1 MRQPPDTPEPGPEV
15 RSRYEGDLYDLVT
28 PSSFRG
34 DAAWYLGQARDCG
47 GPVLELGAGTGRVT
61 LALARDG
68 IAVHALDIEARML
81 GVLQRKLDDEPPEVR
96 ARVTIVEDDMRTFQ
110 LAERFAL
117 VIAPFRALLHNLT
130 DADHLACFRRV
141 REHLRPGGRLAFNVF
156 HPSLEFMAQHAGALA
171 GTWRLTGTF
180 DRQDGSCVTRSDAT
194 RYDTVQRRIHGVH
207 RYEIYRA
214 DGTLARTS
222 LLRLELSYLYP
233 SDIHRLL
240 EAAGFRSIQISGSF
254 EGRPLAND
262 TDELV
267 VVAAID

>member
-1 MRQPPDTPEPGPEV
+1 MRQPPDTPEVGPEI

-28 PSSFRG
+28 PPSFRG
-34 DAAWYLGQARDCG
+34 DAAWYLRQARDCG

-81 GVLQRKLDDEPPEVR
+81 AFLQRKLDDEPPEVR
-96 ARVTIVEDDMRTFQ
+96 ARVTIVEGDMRAFR

-156 HPSLEFMAQHAGALA
+156 HPSLEFMAQHTGSLA
-171 GTWRLTGTF
+171 GVWRLTGTF
-180 DRQDGSCVTRSDAT
+180 DREDGSSVTRSEAN
-194 RYDTVQRRIHGVH
+194 RYDTVQRRVHGVH
-207 RYEIYRA
+207 RYDEYGA
-214 DGTLARTS
+214 DGALKRTS

-233 SDIHRLL
+233 SDIRGLL
-240 EAAGFRSIQISGSF
+240 DEAGFQSIQIFGGF
-254 EGRPLAND
+254 DGRPLAND

-267 VVAAID
+267 VVAATD

>member
-1 MRQPPDTPEPGPEV
+1 VSGREGEIP
-15 RSRYEGDLYDLVT
+15 SRYEGDLYDIVT

-34 DAAWYLGQARDCG
+34 DVEWYRRQARECG
-47 GPVLELGAGTGRVT
+47 SPVLELGAGTGRIT

-68 IAVHALDIEARML
+68 IAVHALDIEPDML
-81 GVLQRKLDDEPPEVR
+81 RRLRRKLDDESPEVR
-96 ARVTIVEDDMRTFQ
+96 ARVTIVEDDMGSFE

-156 HPSLEFMAQHAGALA
+156 HPSLEFMAQHTGSLA
-171 GTWRLTGTF
+171 GVWRLTGTF
-180 DRQDGSCVTRSDAT
+180 DRRDGSSVTRSEAN
-194 RYDTVQRRIHGVH
+194 RYDTIQRRIHGVH
-207 RYEIYRA
+207 RYDEYGA
-214 DGTLARTS
+214 NGELKRTS

-233 SDIHRLL
+233 SDIRRLL
-240 EAAGFRSIQISGSF
+240 DEAGFRSIQISGGF
-254 EGRPLAND
+254 DGRPLAND

-267 VVAAID
+267 VVAGID